1 MSKGHDGYYEILEKN
16 INRTRFDIECSKFVV
31 HLPLRIMKTKP
42 QIRKWDLIK
51 LKTICLPKE
60 TLTVRQSQPSE

>member
-1 MSKGHDGYYEILEKN
+1 MSKGNDGHYEILEKN
-16 INRTRFDIECSKFVV
+16 VNRTLFDIKYSQICCGS
-31 HLPLRIMKTKP
+31 LRIMKNKP